1 MKPRSMKRS
10 CAVLLAAATA
20 MASLAACGG
29 SSGSKEDSSSPFK
42 VYVSI
47 DLSGATKTYSVP
59 IVDGLEIMAAD
70 INKAGGIQGRK
81 IEIDTA
87 DDQNNPTKA
96 VSLLQKRMSSGDKPD
111 LVYAGGSSSV
121 TLSLLPVLS
130 RNKILSMSGTVSN
143 VLNDPKKYPYHFSVS
158 PPGSAYAPAQA
169 DEAVAKGY
177 KKMAMLF
184 SNDATGQSTLEL
196 YQEAFK
202 KAGIELVSAG
212 YDATALDMTSQLQQL
227 KSKNPDALVINGYG
241 TAALYAF
248 RGRAQLG
255 WNIPTYGDQLSSS
268 FPLVKNLKAS
278 ELENV
283 KIVTSSTAV
292 VDGNQSELVPAF
304 VEEIKAGK
312 NAASLAVTGY
322 GLFAVGHDI
331 LALIN
336 FAADQAKATG
346 TGKVTDALQNLKVE
360 GTVPWIASGKGG
372 DAVLFE
378 YSSTNHFPTAGPGLI
393 VFVAP
398 GSYNADGL
406 YEPGKR

>member
-1 MKPRSMKRS
+1 MKPRSMKRG
-10 CAVLLAAATA
+10 CAAVLTA
-20 MASLAACGG
+20 VTAVASLAACGG
-29 SSGSKEDSSSPFK
+29 SNSSKDESSSPFK

-81 IEIDTA
+81 VEIDTA

-143 VLNDPKKYPYHFSVS
+143 VLNDPAKYPYHFSVS

-169 DEAVAKGY
+169 DEAVAKGF
-177 KKMAMLF
+177 KKVAMLF

-292 VDGNQSELVPAF
+292 VGGNQSELVPAF

-312 NAASLAVTGY
+312 NAASLQVTGY
-322 GLFAVGHDI
+322 GLFSVGHDI
-331 LALIN
+331 LALVN
-336 FAADQAKATG
+336 FAADQAKSTK
-346 TGKVTDALQNLKVE
+346 TEDVTNALQNLKVA
-360 GTVPWIASGKGG
+360 GTVPWLASGKGG

-378 YSSTNHFPTAGPGLI
+378 YSKTNHFPTAGPGLI